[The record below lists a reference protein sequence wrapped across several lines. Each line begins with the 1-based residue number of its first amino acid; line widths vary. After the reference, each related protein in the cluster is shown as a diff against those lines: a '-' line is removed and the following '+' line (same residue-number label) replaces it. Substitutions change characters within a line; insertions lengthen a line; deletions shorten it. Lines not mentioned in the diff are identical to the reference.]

1 MTTQVLYKNSK
12 FFLGFTQCVVVA
24 SFLALSFGTL
34 PAWSQA
40 TINNGVYDNGAI
52 NGNLNTMSNQ
62 IQSVPASN
70 PGNTMNNQVCDSS
83 GICNNGGNMSG
94 NQNYNGNNNS
104 NSAQTQTQVYSPTQA
119 LSTGGTSALVLPRNP
134 LALPNA
140 NLGRSNFGLQF
151 GLNNNPILGNLN
163 SVNGK
168 TDAMSWFLQGG
179 LTIPF
184 GKIPDIIANPRN
196 NQLDDI
202 RQQRMMDEREVFGSL
217 QNQQNAKANVQGKV
231 VRLNAYNYATTA
243 SPKLE
248 GVRDGLRQVESEK
261 ATLLNSP
268 KVLALADAE
277 VFSKPLGKGDKVGTT
292 TTGEEYR
299 YIGHTNS
306 GWVKI
311 IMSNGREGW
320 VKGQFEYLKNDYTE
334 IDTVTLGNPT
344 DDLKNAQSPLRG
356 KLAVSASSARKQ

>member
-1 MTTQVLYKNSK
+1 MSTTVYQKQTKFISALLGLFMASSAFFVLNSTHAAADTPAPAATGATVNAATYKDV
-12 FFLGFTQCVVVA
+12 CV
-24 SFLALSFGTL
+24 
-34 PAWSQA
+34 
-40 TINNGVYDNGAI
+40 GA
-52 NGNLNTMSNQ
+52 N
-62 IQSVPASN
+62 ASN
-70 PGNTMNNQVCDSS
+70 LS
-83 GICNNGGNMSG
+83 GEVQALCNSITIGGN
-94 NQNYNGNNNS
+94 
-104 NSAQTQTQVYSPTQA
+104 QTAVYSPTQSNA
-119 LSTGGTSALVLPRNP
+119 IGGTSALVLPRNP

-163 SVNGK
+163 TVNGK

-184 GKIPDIIANPRN
+184 GKIPDVIANPRN
-196 NQLDDI
+196 NQLDDM

-217 QNQQNAKANVQGKV
+217 QNQQNARANVQGKV

-248 GVRDGLRQVESEK
+248 GIRDGLKQVESEK
-261 ATLLNSP
+261 ATALNSP
-268 KVLALADAE
+268 KVLALADA
-277 VFSKPLGKGDKVGTT
+277 VVYSKPLGKGDKVGST

-320 VKGQFEYLKNDYTE
+320 VKGRFEYLKNDYTE

-344 DDLKNAQSPLRG
+344 DDLKNAQAPLRG
-356 KLAVSASSARKQ
+356 KLAATASSAHKQ

>member
-1 MTTQVLYKNSK
+1 MSATVYQKQVRFISALLS
-12 FFLGFTQCVVVA
+12 LSVVFA
-24 SFLALSFGTL
+24 ALF
-34 PAWSQA
+34 
-40 TINNGVYDNGAI
+40 V
-52 NGNLNTMSNQ
+52 LNTMNASAN
-62 IQSVPASN
+62 SPAPSQGATVN
-70 PGNTMNNQVCDSS
+70 AATYQDVCVGANASS
-83 GICNNGGNMSG
+83 LSGQLQALCTSITIGGN
-94 NQNYNGNNNS
+94 
-104 NSAQTQTQVYSPTQA
+104 QTAVYAPTQSNA
-119 LSTGGTSALVLPRNP
+119 IGGSGGTSALVLPRNP

-217 QNQQNAKANVQGKV
+217 QNQQNARANVQGKV

-320 VKGQFEYLKNDYTE
+320 VKGQFEYLKSDYTE
-334 IDTVTLGNPT
+334 VDVVTLGNPV
-344 DDLKNAQSPLRG
+344 DNAKTVQSPVRG
-356 KLAVSASSARKQ
+356 KLAVSAPAARKQ

>member
-1 MTTQVLYKNSK
+1 MTPQVLYKNSK
-12 FFLGFTQCVVVA
+12 LFLGLTQCVMVA
-24 SFLALSFGTL
+24 SLCVLSGTL
-34 PAWSQA
+34 TAWSDT
-40 TINNGVYDNGAI
+40 TINSGVFDNSTVGLNGSTNNGNI
-52 NGNLNTMSNQ
+52 NGNQNSLSNQ
-62 IQSVPASN
+62 
-70 PGNTMNNQVCDSS
+70 
-83 GICNNGGNMSG
+83 
-94 NQNYNGNNNS
+94 NQNAN
-104 NSAQTQTQVYSPTQA
+104 QTQVYSPTQA

-217 QNQQNAKANVQGKV
+217 QNQQNARANVQGKV

-248 GVRDGLRQVESEK
+248 GIRDGLKQVESDK
-261 ATLLNSP
+261 ASLLNAP

-277 VFSKPLGKGDKVGTT
+277 VFSKPLGKGDKVGMT

-320 VKGQFEYLKNDYTE
+320 VKGQFEYLKSDYTE
-334 IDTVTLGNPT
+334 VDVVTLGNPA
-344 DDLKNAQSPLRG
+344 DNAKTVQSPIRG
-356 KLAVSASSARKQ
+356 KLAVSAPAARKQ

>member
-1 MTTQVLYKNSK
+1 MTTQVFTKNSK
-12 FFLGFTQCVVVA
+12 LFLGFTQCVVVA
-24 SFLALSFGTL
+24 SLFVLSGSIPT
-34 PAWSQA
+34 WSDT
-40 TINNGVYDNGAI
+40 TINNGVFDGSTVGLNGSTNNGNI
-52 NGNLNTMSNQ
+52 NGNQNSLSNQ
-62 IQSVPASN
+62 
-70 PGNTMNNQVCDSS
+70 
-83 GICNNGGNMSG
+83 
-94 NQNYNGNNNS
+94 NQNAN
-104 NSAQTQTQVYSPTQA
+104 QTQVYSPTQSV
-119 LSTGGTSALVLPRNP
+119 STGGTSALVLPRNP

-217 QNQQNAKANVQGKV
+217 QNQQNARANVQGKV

-261 ATLLNSP
+261 ASLLNAP

-277 VFSKPLGKGDKVGTT
+277 VFSKPLGKGDKVGST

-299 YIGHTNS
+299 YIGHTSS

-334 IDTVTLGNPT
+334 VDVVTLGNPA
-344 DDLKNAQSPLRG
+344 DGVKNAQSPIRG
-356 KLAVSASSARKQ
+356 KLAVSSPSARKQ

>member
-1 MTTQVLYKNSK
+1 MSTTVYQKQVRFISALLSLFVALTA
-12 FFLGFTQCVVVA
+12 FFV
-24 SFLALSFGTL
+24 
-34 PAWSQA
+34 
-40 TINNGVYDNGAI
+40 
-52 NGNLNTMSNQ
+52 LNTTNAFANP
-62 IQSVPASN
+62 PASPQGATVN
-70 PGNTMNNQVCDSS
+70 AATYQDVCVGANASS
-83 GICNNGGNMSG
+83 LSGQLQALCNSITIGGN
-94 NQNYNGNNNS
+94 
-104 NSAQTQTQVYSPTQA
+104 QTAVYAPTQSNA
-119 LSTGGTSALVLPRNP
+119 VGGTSALVLPRNP

-217 QNQQNAKANVQGKV
+217 QNQQNARANVQGKV

-261 ATLLNSP
+261 ASLLNAP

-277 VFSKPLGKGDKVGTT
+277 VFSKPLGKGDKVGST

-299 YIGHTNS
+299 YIGHTSS

-334 IDTVTLGNPT
+334 VDVVTLGNPA
-344 DDLKNAQSPLRG
+344 DGVKNAQSPIRG
-356 KLAVSASSARKQ
+356 KLAVSSPSARKQ

>member
-1 MTTQVLYKNSK
+1 M
-12 FFLGFTQCVVVA
+12 
-24 SFLALSFGTL
+24 
-34 PAWSQA
+34 
-40 TINNGVYDNGAI
+40 
-52 NGNLNTMSNQ
+52 
-62 IQSVPASN
+62 
-70 PGNTMNNQVCDSS
+70 
-83 GICNNGGNMSG
+83 CNNIGINIGGNR
-94 NQNYNGNNNS
+94 
-104 NSAQTQTQVYSPTQA
+104 TQVYAPTQSNA
-119 LSTGGTSALVLPRNP
+119 VGGTSALVLPRNP

-217 QNQQNAKANVQGKV
+217 QNQQNARANVQGKV

-248 GVRDGLRQVESEK
+248 GIRDGLRQVESEK
-261 ATLLNSP
+261 ASLLSAP
-268 KVLALADAE
+268 KVLALADAA
-277 VFSKPLGKGDKVGTT
+277 VYSKPLGKGDKVGST

-344 DDLKNAQSPLRG
+344 DDLKNAQTPLRG
-356 KLAVSASSARKQ
+356 KLATTTSSSRKQ